1 MQRNTETV
9 ASGSAAVVAKAL
21 QGAKLQLVAET
32 YGVLK
37 SGIRVS
43 HDEMRTIFAEWNRG
57 ELADSLLGRAADIL
71 GLRDP
76 DGDPLLEKVLDVA
89 RGPEL
94 CGPAAALALKLGLPA
109 PIATQA
115 AFSSFLSSM
124 KDARVDASAVLS
136 GPKAAPTGERR
147 AMIEELRKALHAA
160 FILAYAESHSLLVAA
175 GSCPDGAL
183 SDGNSSIASLI
194 AEAGERCGPKDSLLL
209 DAKLKSSLDS
219 SLPSLRRLCSR
230 AAEGGLTMS
239 CHAAALGYYD
249 GLRSMWL
256 PSNMVVALRD
266 SIEGSRFERV
276 DRPRGELFH
285 SEWK

>member
-1 MQRNTETV
+1 MQMKDAV
-9 ASGSAAVVAKAL
+9 AADIVVKSL
-21 QGAKLQLVAET
+21 QGAKLQLVAEA

-43 HDEMRTIFAEWNRG
+43 HDEMRTIFSEWNRG
-57 ELADSLLGRAADIL
+57 ELADSLLVRAADVL

-76 DGDPLLEKVLDVA
+76 DGDPLLEKVLDVS
-89 RGPEL
+89 RGPEF
-94 CGPAAALALKLGLPA
+94 CGAAASLALELGLPA
-109 PIATQA
+109 PIVSQA
-115 AFSSFLSSM
+115 AFSAFHSMM

-136 GPKAAPTGERR
+136 GPKAAPTGDRR
-147 AMIEELRKALHAA
+147 AMIEELRRALHAA
-160 FILAYAESHSLLVAA
+160 FILAYAEAHSLLVAA
-175 GSCPDGAL
+175 GQCGDGVL
-183 SDGNSSIASLI
+183 SDESSFLSSRI
-194 AEAGERCGPKDSLLL
+194 AEASERCGPKDSLLL
-209 DAKLKSSLDS
+209 DAKLKSTLDP

-230 AAEGGLTMS
+230 SAEGGLPMP

-249 GLRSMWL
+249 SLRSMWL

-266 SIEGSRFERV
+266 SIEGSSFERV